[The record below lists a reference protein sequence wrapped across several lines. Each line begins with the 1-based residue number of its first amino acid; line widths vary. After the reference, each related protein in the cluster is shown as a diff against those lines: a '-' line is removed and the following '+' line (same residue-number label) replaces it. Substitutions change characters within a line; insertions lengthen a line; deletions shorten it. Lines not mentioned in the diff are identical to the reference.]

1 MGEGEGEG
9 EERAKPTIFPNTQK
23 SKKDLWLKRSKPNIL
38 SVERS
43 KVFPTTEQKT

>member
-23 SKKDLWLKRSKPNIL
+23 SKKIFGLNAPNQTF
-38 SVERS
+38 SV
-43 KVFPTTEQKT
+43 